1 MVKSLLSLPFLSY
14 PCLPSS
20 SPNFRGVNC
29 LKEVYIFSYEFL
41 SNSFSAVIVLIIHE
55 SDGCLLTFNLKEL
68 PIWSRLAYWLLA
80 PPTHLK
86 NKPAEM
92 FPWPWLIRNTGGR
105 ARLYFC
111 LYLESINSLSLLTP
125 SKPRLQTCSIVW
137 VNTCI
142 GPSLLLVLVTR
153 YQNIGYTKLAQ
164 VFVSGSVLLALWASA
179 GTVT

>member
-1 MVKSLLSLPFLSY
+1 MVKSLHFLPFLSY

-20 SPNFRGVNC
+20 SPPNFRGVNC

-68 PIWSRLAYWLLA
+68 PLWSRLAYWLLA

-86 NKPAEM
+86 NKPARCSLDLGPSEI
-92 FPWPWLIRNTGGR
+92 LGGR

-125 SKPRLQTCSIVW
+125 SKPGLQTCSIVW

-153 YQNIGYTKLAQ
+153 
-164 VFVSGSVLLALWASA
+164 
-179 GTVT
+179 